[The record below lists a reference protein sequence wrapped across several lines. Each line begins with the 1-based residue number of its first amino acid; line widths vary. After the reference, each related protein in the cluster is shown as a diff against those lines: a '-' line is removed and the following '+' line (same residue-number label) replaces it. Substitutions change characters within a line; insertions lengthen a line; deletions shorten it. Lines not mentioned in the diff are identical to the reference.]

1 MTNSRL
7 FGEHPARIAECIVL
21 DLFAWHC
28 RRPRLN
34 HYHRDALGNTSDTGW
49 DQQVATAERFVIHKH
64 VLDRKDAL

>member
-1 MTNSRL
+1 MTDSRL
-7 FGEHPARIAECIVL
+7 FGEHPARTAECIML

-34 HYHRDALGNTSDTGW
+34 HEDRDLLVNTLDALW
-49 DQQVATAERFVIHKH
+49 DQPVANAERFLIHEY

>member
-1 MTNSRL
+1 MTDSRS

-28 RRPRLN
+28 RRPPLN
-34 HYHRDALGNTSDTGW
+34 HEDRDVLVNTSDTRW
-49 DQQVATAERFVIHKH
+49 DQQVANAERFLIHEY